1 MHRLFRPLDIAS
13 LVAFR
18 LAFGAL
24 MLCAVGRYF
33 AHGWIDQFFV
43 APRLFFPYPGLAWL
57 APLPHGGMYLLYA
70 LLGAL
75 ALCVLLGLWY
85 RASAALFCIGF
96 SYAHLIDRTNYLN
109 HYHLVTLLSLLLVF
123 VPAHR
128 AYSLDVW
135 RGTAPRR
142 ATAPAWSI
150 WILRFQL
157 GVVYVFGAVAKLN
170 PDWLLTAQPLRIW
183 LGANVDT
190 PIVGALFEQAWVAY
204 AFSYAGLLF
213 DLSIVPLLLW
223 RRTRAAAYGAV
234 VVFHLLTAWLFPI
247 GMFPWIMM
255 LLTPIFFAPDWPRR
269 WRQARSAPAALPAAP
284 QWTAARVCGIAAA
297 GLYVLLQIALPARHF
312 AYPGDVHWTE
322 SGFRFAWQIM
332 VMEKYGQASFRVS
345 DPDRG
350 DAWSADPRAVLT
362 PLQARMMATQPD
374 MVLSFAHYLAAE
386 ARAAGH
392 QRVEVRAD
400 VYASLN
406 GRPNQRLID
415 PDVDLAAVPEWSDRR
430 DWVLPLQP
438 RHTSERTESAHAGPT
453 GCNVYELM

>member
-223 RRTRAAAYGAV
+223 RRTRAAAYGELDIPVIYVSHSLDEVARLADQLVLMEQGRVVASGALNEVLGRLDLPTAHLDDAGAV
-234 VVFHLLTAWLFPI
+234 IEAGVAAHDEEYHLTRLDFSGGSLWVSKVERAIGSVV
-247 GMFPWIMM
+247 
-255 LLTPIFFAPDWPRR
+255 R
-269 WRQARSAPAALPAAP
+269 
-284 QWTAARVCGIAAA
+284 ARVLARDVSIATAMPH
-297 GLYVLLQIALPARHF
+297 GSSISNILEARIDEIRDE
-312 AYPGDVHWTE
+312 G
-322 SGFRFAWQIM
+322 
-332 VMEKYGQASFRVS
+332 
-345 DPDRG
+345 PDRVNLRMSVG
-350 DAWSADPRAVLT
+350 SGKLLLSRITRRSRDQLG
-362 PLQARMMATQPD
+362 LARGME
-374 MVLSFAHYLAAE
+374 VFAQVKSVA
-386 ARAAGH
+386 
-392 QRVEVRAD
+392 
-400 VYASLN
+400 
-406 GRPNQRLID
+406 LI
-415 PDVDLAAVPEWSDRR
+415 A
-430 DWVLPLQP
+430 
-438 RHTSERTESAHAGPT
+438 
-453 GCNVYELM
+453 